1 MKLIKTIFKIFV
13 SFFISFLIFY
23 NVTSSVISYFFQGSF
38 KFEQILYVLVYLG
51 QSILFYLLIQLLFKE
66 TISKQLI
73 QFMWYLYACVM
84 VVLLFGRPYLGASV
98 NLNLLKLIDMNLY
111 SFFQNMFNFLF
122 FIPIG
127 FVFKRNNS
135 KKRILIISLI
145 FVVLLETLQLVFM
158 RGVFDIVDIL
168 CNVSGIFAGFIVS
181 PYVPETF
188 KIEMI

>member
-13 SFFISFLIFY
+13 SFFTSFLIFY

-73 QFMWYLYACVM
+73 QFMWCLYACVM

-135 KKRILIISLI
+135 KKRVLIISMI

-181 PYVPETF
+181 SYVSETV

>member
-1 MKLIKTIFKIFV
+1 MKIISTIIKIIV

-23 NVTSSVISYFFQGSF
+23 NVTSNVISYFYQGSF
-38 KFEQILYVLVYLG
+38 KFEQILYILTYLG

-66 TISKQLI
+66 KISKQLI
-73 QFMWYLYACVM
+73 QFMWCLYACVM
-84 VVLLFGRPYLGASV
+84 VVLLFGRSYLGVSI
-98 NLNLLKLIDMNLY
+98 NLNLLRLFDMNLY
-111 SFFQNMFNFLF
+111 SFNQNMFNFLF

-135 KKRILIISLI
+135 KKRVFIISMI

-181 PYVPETF
+181 PFIPETF

>member
-51 QSILFYLLIQLLFKE
+51 QSILFYLWSQLLFKE

-73 QFMWYLYACVM
+73 QFMWCLYACVM

-135 KKRILIISLI
+135 KKRVLIISLI

-181 PYVPETF
+181 PYVPETV

>member
-51 QSILFYLLIQLLFKE
+51 QSILFYLLSQLLFKE

-73 QFMWYLYACVM
+73 QFMWCLYACVM

-135 KKRILIISLI
+135 KKRVLIISLI

-168 CNVSGIFAGFIVS
+168 CNVSGIFAGFIVL
-181 PYVPETF
+181 PYVPETV

>member
-73 QFMWYLYACVM
+73 QFMWCLYACVM

-127 FVFKRNNS
+127 FAFKRNNS
-135 KKRILIISLI
+135 KKRVLIISMI

-181 PYVPETF
+181 SYVSETV

>member
-73 QFMWYLYACVM
+73 QFMWCLYACAM

-135 KKRILIISLI
+135 KKRVLIISMI

-168 CNVSGIFAGFIVS
+168 CNVSGIFAGFIVL
-181 PYVPETF
+181 PYVPETV

>member
-1 MKLIKTIFKIFV
+1 M
-13 SFFISFLIFY
+13 
-23 NVTSSVISYFFQGSF
+23 
-38 KFEQILYVLVYLG
+38 
-51 QSILFYLLIQLLFKE
+51 
-66 TISKQLI
+66 
-73 QFMWYLYACVM
+73 
-84 VVLLFGRPYLGASV
+84 

-111 SFFQNMFNFLF
+111 SFFHNIFNFLF

-135 KKRILIISLI
+135 KKRVLIISLI

-168 CNVSGIFAGFIVS
+168 CNVSGIFAGLIVS

>member
-13 SFFISFLIFY
+13 SFFIRFLIFY

>member
-51 QSILFYLLIQLLFKE
+51 QSILFYLLSQLLFKE

-73 QFMWYLYACVM
+73 QFMWCLYACVM

-135 KKRILIISLI
+135 KKRVLIISLI

-168 CNVSGIFAGFIVS
+168 CNVSGIFAGFIVL
-181 PYVPETF
+181 PYGPETV

>member
-38 KFEQILYVLVYLG
+38 KFEKILYVLVYLG

-73 QFMWYLYACVM
+73 QFMWCLYACVM

-135 KKRILIISLI
+135 KKRVLIISMI

-181 PYVPETF
+181 SYVSETV

>member
-73 QFMWYLYACVM
+73 QFMWCLYACVM

-135 KKRILIISLI
+135 KKRVLIISMI

-168 CNVSGIFAGFIVS
+168 CYVSGIFAGFIVS
-181 PYVPETF
+181 SYVSETV

>member
-38 KFEQILYVLVYLG
+38 KFEQILYVLVYLW

-73 QFMWYLYACVM
+73 QFMWCLYACVM
-84 VVLLFGRPYLGASV
+84 VVLLFGRSYLGASV

-135 KKRILIISLI
+135 KKRVLIISMI
-145 FVVLLETLQLVFM
+145 FVV
-158 RGVFDIVDIL
+158 
-168 CNVSGIFAGFIVS
+168 VSVRLI
-181 PYVPETF
+181 
-188 KIEMI
+188 

>member
-135 KKRILIISLI
+135 KKRVLIISLI

>member
-51 QSILFYLLIQLLFKE
+51 QSILFYLLSQLLFKE

-73 QFMWYLYACVM
+73 QFMWCLYACVM
-84 VVLLFGRPYLGASV
+84 VVLLFSRPYLGASV

-135 KKRILIISLI
+135 KKRVLIISLI

>member
-38 KFEQILYVLVYLG
+38 KFEQILYVLVYLW

-73 QFMWYLYACVM
+73 QFMWCLYACVM

-135 KKRILIISLI
+135 KKRVLIISMI

-181 PYVPETF
+181 PYVPETV

>member
-51 QSILFYLLIQLLFKE
+51 QSILFYLWSQLLFKE

-73 QFMWYLYACVM
+73 QFMWCLYACVM

-135 KKRILIISLI
+135 KKRVLIISLI

-158 RGVFDIVDIL
+158 HGVFDIVDIL

>member
-1 MKLIKTIFKIFV
+1 M
-13 SFFISFLIFY
+13 
-23 NVTSSVISYFFQGSF
+23 
-38 KFEQILYVLVYLG
+38 
-51 QSILFYLLIQLLFKE
+51 
-66 TISKQLI
+66 
-73 QFMWYLYACVM
+73 
-84 VVLLFGRPYLGASV
+84 

-135 KKRILIISLI
+135 KKRVLIISLI

-158 RGVFDIVDIL
+158 RGIFDIL

>member
-73 QFMWYLYACVM
+73 QFMWCLYACVM

-135 KKRILIISLI
+135 KKRVLIISMI

-158 RGVFDIVDIL
+158 RGVFDIDNIL

-181 PYVPETF
+181 SYVSETV

>member
-51 QSILFYLLIQLLFKE
+51 QSILYYLLSQLLFKE

-73 QFMWYLYACVM
+73 QFMWCLYACVM

-135 KKRILIISLI
+135 KKRVLIISLI

-181 PYVPETF
+181 PYVPETV

>member
-51 QSILFYLLIQLLFKE
+51 QSILFYLLSQLLFKE

-73 QFMWYLYACVM
+73 QFMWCLYACFM

-111 SFFQNMFNFLF
+111 LFFQNMFNFLF

-135 KKRILIISLI
+135 KKRVLIISLI

>member
-73 QFMWYLYACVM
+73 QFMRSLYACVM

-135 KKRILIISLI
+135 KKRVLIISMI

-181 PYVPETF
+181 SYVSETV

>member
-1 MKLIKTIFKIFV
+1 MKIINTIIKIIV

-23 NVTSSVISYFFQGSF
+23 NVTSNYISYFYQGSF

-73 QFMWYLYACVM
+73 QFMWCLYACVM

-98 NLNLLKLIDMNLY
+98 NLNLLKLLDMYSY

-122 FIPIG
+122 FIPAG

-135 KKRILIISLI
+135 KKRVFIISMI
-145 FVVLLETLQLVFM
+145 FVVLLETLQLVSM
-158 RGVFDIVDIL
+158 RGVFDVVDIL
-168 CNVSGIFAGFIVS
+168 CNVSGIFAGFIAS
-181 PYVPETF
+181 PFIPETF

>member
-51 QSILFYLLIQLLFKE
+51 QSILFYLLSQLLFKE

-73 QFMWYLYACVM
+73 QFMWCLYACVM

-111 SFFQNMFNFLF
+111 LFFQNMFNFLF

-135 KKRILIISLI
+135 KKRVLIISLI

-181 PYVPETF
+181 TYVPETF

>member
-73 QFMWYLYACVM
+73 QFMWCLYACAM

-135 KKRILIISLI
+135 KKRVLIISLI
-145 FVVLLETLQLVFM
+145 FVVLLETLKLVFM

>member
-1 MKLIKTIFKIFV
+1 
-13 SFFISFLIFY
+13 
-23 NVTSSVISYFFQGSF
+23 
-38 KFEQILYVLVYLG
+38 
-51 QSILFYLLIQLLFKE
+51 
-66 TISKQLI
+66 
-73 QFMWYLYACVM
+73 MWCLYACVM

-135 KKRILIISLI
+135 KKRVLIISLI

-168 CNVSGIFAGFIVS
+168 CNVSGIFAGFIVL
-181 PYVPETF
+181 PYVPETV

>member
-135 KKRILIISLI
+135 KKRVLIISLI

-181 PYVPETF
+181 PYVPETV

>member
-13 SFFISFLIFY
+13 SFFISFLFFY

-51 QSILFYLLIQLLFKE
+51 QSILFYLWSQLLFKE

-73 QFMWYLYACVM
+73 QFMWCLYACVM

-135 KKRILIISLI
+135 KKRVLIISLI

-181 PYVPETF
+181 PYVPETV

>member
-38 KFEQILYVLVYLG
+38 KFEQILYVQVYLG

-73 QFMWYLYACVM
+73 QFMWCLYACVM
-84 VVLLFGRPYLGASV
+84 VILLFGRPYLGASV

-135 KKRILIISLI
+135 KKRVLIISLI

-181 PYVPETF
+181 P
-188 KIEMI
+188 